1 MPGPLYTKSMLET
14 VFRIRRIPFF
24 GPLGSE
30 SVIICTDLK
39 DPNPALD
46 PDPECGWDLAECGWD
61 LAEWLERLTANAV
74 VATVLG
80 SIPASFDT
88 VESVGRHEAALNIV
102 HKKKKK
108 TFNYIWCLEN
118 AVALKQKR
126 DLPNL
131 VISKEFLLSSSA
143 SRKRKSATATAV
155 TSAVTNSAKSA
166 SSASVKSPS
175 GLGAKR
181 GRPAAGKKNS
191 TPLVEKKG
199 RQLQQKLLVESSFEN
214 RWELVRVG
222 HRYLTIP
229 RQPSLS
235 IKTYSKR
242 SRLKPQRQEKPVL
255 LPGPDAAPINH
266 STSTSALG
274 T

>member
-1 MPGPLYTKSMLET
+1 M
-14 VFRIRRIPFF
+14 
-24 GPLGSE
+24 
-30 SVIICTDLK
+30 
-39 DPNPALD
+39 
-46 PDPECGWDLAECGWD
+46 
-61 LAEWLERLTANAV
+61 
-74 VATVLG
+74 
-80 SIPASFDT
+80 
-88 VESVGRHEAALNIV
+88 
-102 HKKKKK
+102 
-108 TFNYIWCLEN
+108 
-118 AVALKQKR
+118 ALKQKR

-131 VISKEFLLSSSA
+131 ANRKEFLLSSSA

-155 TSAVTNSAKSA
+155 TSAVNNSAKSA

-181 GRPAAGKKNS
+181 GRPAGGKKNS
-191 TPLVEKKG
+191 TPLVEKKNSTP
-199 RQLQQKLLVESSFEN
+199 LVEKKNPKPLVESSFEN

-242 SRLKPQRQEKPVL
+242 SRLKSQQQEKPVL

-266 STSTSALG
+266 STSALG
-274 T
+274 TVMWCGFTTYVIFSSFVCGSTICISSSRSNSKS

>member
-1 MPGPLYTKSMLET
+1 
-14 VFRIRRIPFF
+14 
-24 GPLGSE
+24 
-30 SVIICTDLK
+30 
-39 DPNPALD
+39 
-46 PDPECGWDLAECGWD
+46 
-61 LAEWLERLTANAV
+61 
-74 VATVLG
+74 
-80 SIPASFDT
+80 
-88 VESVGRHEAALNIV
+88 
-102 HKKKKK
+102 
-108 TFNYIWCLEN
+108 
-118 AVALKQKR
+118 VALKQKR

-131 VISKEFLLSSSA
+131 AKSKEFLLSSFA

-155 TSAVTNSAKSA
+155 TNLAKSA

-175 GLGAKR
+175 GLVAKR
-181 GRPAAGKKNS
+181 GRPAGGKKNSPPLVEKKNS
-191 TPLVEKKG
+191 TPLVEKKNP
-199 RQLQQKLLVESSFEN
+199 KLLVESSFEN

-242 SRLKPQRQEKPVL
+242 SRLKSQQQEKPVL
-255 LPGPDAAPINH
+255 LPGPDGAPINH